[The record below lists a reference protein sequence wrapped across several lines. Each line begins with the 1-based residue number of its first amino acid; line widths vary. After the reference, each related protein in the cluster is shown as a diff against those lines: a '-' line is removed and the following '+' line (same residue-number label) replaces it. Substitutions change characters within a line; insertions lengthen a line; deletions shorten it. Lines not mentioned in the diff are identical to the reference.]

1 MLENHFQF
9 LYKILLLNL
18 FCLHIGF
25 VFALLI
31 GLHPTVAFS
40 SAKKEMIDE
49 LTPMVVTAKGGF
61 PEPLN
66 STAWSITTLETD
78 AIKGNA
84 RSLPEALSGIP
95 SIMVQKTAL
104 GQSSPYIRGLTGYHN
119 VLLVDGI
126 RLNHSAMRSGPN
138 QYLSLIHI

>member
-1 MLENHFQF
+1 MNF
-9 LYKILLLNL
+9 
-18 FCLHIGF
+18 FCQHTCV

-31 GLHPTVAFS
+31 CSYPTVAFS
-40 SAKKEMIDE
+40 NAQTGSVDE
-49 LTPMVVTAKGGF
+49 LTPIVVTAQGGF

-119 VLLVDGI
+119 V
-126 RLNHSAMRSGPN
+126 
-138 QYLSLIHI
+138 Y